1 VENGSAQDK
10 ITVHGRF
17 LILYRHVKVCS
28 LRLIICLLAY
38 RAALYL
44 RQHYFSDWLSG
55 LSRFEFYHSFFWPT
69 LFCGLLFAYLEGFF
83 ADNFWG
89 RPLNSRLY
97 AELKIGFFSFCAL
110 SILAFGLSFHL
121 FSRTFLLIFVLLQ
134 FLFFAALYFLF
145 RKKSR
150 RKKRVLCIGEEDFF
164 RELKMWMARENL
176 LYCFLDAGEISLSL
190 LEKYEP
196 DEILL
201 CRVSEDRRREVFQLL
216 SVISTNRPVEL
227 RDLSSLAR
235 IFSRHKDFGKYSN
248 FLRMFFAEAS
258 AFDFGYRL
266 KRVMDLVLV
275 FLFLPIWLPLL
286 LLISALLFLSGRRV
300 FFPQLRV
307 GQMGRLFVI
316 YKFCTMKEKTADY
329 EKPLDGTDPRVTA
342 AGWFLR
348 RTSLDELPQLINVL
362 KGDMSLVGP
371 RPEILQVVEK
381 NYASIQ
387 WKRLLL
393 KPGLTGLWQVY
404 GRKQPIHDHLKYDFY
419 YLKHRSIWLDIWIL
433 LMTVP
438 AVIFKKGAA

>member
-1 VENGSAQDK
+1 MEKGSVQGK
-10 ITVHGRF
+10 TPEGSRF
-17 LILYRHVKVCS
+17 SVLSRYVKTS
-28 LRLIICLLAY
+28 LLRLLVCLLAY
-38 RAALYL
+38 QAALYL
-44 RQHYFSDWLSG
+44 RQYHFSGWLSG

-69 LFCGLLFAYLEGFF
+69 LICCLFFAYLEGFF
-83 ADNFWG
+83 AENFWA
-89 RPLNSRLY
+89 RPLNGLLY

-134 FLFFAALYFLF
+134 FLFFVFLYFIL

-150 RKKRVLCIGEEDFF
+150 RKKRILCIGEEDFF
-164 RELKMWMARENL
+164 QELKLWMGEEDL
-176 LYCFLDAGEISLSL
+176 PFCFLDTRDISLSV

-196 DEILL
+196 DEIFL
-201 CRVSEDRRREVFQLL
+201 CRVSEDRKREIFQQL
-216 SVISTNRPVEL
+216 SVVSTNRSVVL
-227 RDLSSLAR
+227 RDLSALAR
-235 IFSRHKDFGKYSN
+235 IFSRHKDFGKYRN
-248 FLRMFFAEAS
+248 FLRMFFAETS

-266 KRVMDLVLV
+266 KRVMDLALVL
-275 FLFLPIWLPLL
+275 FFLPVWLPVLLAVALL
-286 LLISALLFLSGRRV
+286 LFCSQRKV
-300 FFPQLRV
+300 FFYQLRV
-307 GQMGRLFVI
+307 GQMGRFFVI
-316 YKFCTMKEKTADY
+316 YKFCTMKDTGEY
-329 EKPLDGTDPRVTA
+329 EKPLDGTDPRITTL
-342 AGWFLR
+342 GWFLR
-348 RTSLDELPQLINVL
+348 RTSLDELPQLFNVL

-419 YLKHRSIWLDIWIL
+419 YLKHHSIWLDIWIL